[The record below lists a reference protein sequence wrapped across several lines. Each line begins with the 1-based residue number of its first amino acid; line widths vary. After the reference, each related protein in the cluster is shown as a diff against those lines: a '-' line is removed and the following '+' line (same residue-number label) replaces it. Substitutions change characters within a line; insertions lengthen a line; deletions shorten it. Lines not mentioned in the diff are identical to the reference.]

1 MWSLRRLRARP
12 RRALTDQC
20 SSTFRIIADE
30 TNLIV
35 DGRPVF
41 NPSRISVDTSRD
53 FTRGT
58 ERGMKAYR

>member
-12 RRALTDQC
+12 RRAVTDQW

-30 TNLIV
+30 KNLIV
-35 DGRPVF
+35 DGRSVF
-41 NPSRISVDTSRD
+41 NPSRSSVDASRD

-58 ERGMKAYR
+58 ERGTKAYR